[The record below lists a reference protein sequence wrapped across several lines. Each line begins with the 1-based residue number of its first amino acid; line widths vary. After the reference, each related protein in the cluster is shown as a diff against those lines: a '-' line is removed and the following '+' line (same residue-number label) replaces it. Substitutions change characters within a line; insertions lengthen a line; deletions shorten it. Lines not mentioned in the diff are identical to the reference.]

1 MYDVNLKI
9 KLMKFYF
16 YKIIII
22 YELSEV
28 NYK

>member
-16 YKIIII
+16 YKRIII